1 MRVSELVLS
10 HDTTPPPKTRAV
22 ADTSMPTQSNL
33 PGGAVNQA
41 ESKAKTKTKTKSEDT
56 KIETQSKPKGSKT
69 KAKFKSSE
77 DKEKPPCLDTWLAQR
92 PALDPWTPFRI
103 RE

>member
-41 ESKAKTKTKTKSEDT
+41 ESKAKTKTKTKTKSEDS
-56 KIETQSKPKGSKT
+56 ET
-69 KAKFKSSE
+69 KAKFKSTE